1 VTRADRVD
9 HDDEVEEMAAE
20 MAAGGAD
27 PDAVAAFLEAS
38 LEDDEDFADDDPD
51 LWPENAEAFAVFT
64 RCKWQ
69 RDVITGMDGGQ
80 VLYSGIDASE
90 IRATCELLGVP
101 AERWPAVLSGVRTA
115 EAVVLPIL
123 NDRS

>member
-1 VTRADRVD
+1 
-9 HDDEVEEMAAE
+9 MAAE